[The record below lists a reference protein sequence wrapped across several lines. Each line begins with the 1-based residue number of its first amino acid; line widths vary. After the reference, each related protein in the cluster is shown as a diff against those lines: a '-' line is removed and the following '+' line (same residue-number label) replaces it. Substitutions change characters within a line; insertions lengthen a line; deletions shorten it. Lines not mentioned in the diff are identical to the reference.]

1 MGDRPL
7 PDDVLVMSNLLS
19 IQDAIDSLYRIAV
32 LEGKRTSTTR
42 LSALADYCV
51 EQLALRGISNAE
63 TEVRLP
69 GGGRPKNWD
78 VAWKLHGKYR
88 LGISLKSILH
98 NLPGTVPNRID
109 DLMGEVANLQMYSP
123 EIVIGYMIVIDVSAD
138 FHSDARGGTWCDL
151 LHQRLSNLSNRR
163 APSWSVGMIESYTII
178 QVDFSESATLLTK
191 EDDAHRMWDSL
202 THELKRRNP
211 SMESD
216 GDS

>member
-1 MGDRPL
+1 MPNPL
-7 PDDVLVMSNLLS
+7 SL
-19 IQDAIDSLYRIAV
+19 QDAIDSLYRIAV

-51 EQLALRGISNAE
+51 EQLALRGLRDAE

-123 EIVIGYMIVIDVSAD
+123 EIVIGYMIVVDVSAD
-138 FHSDARGGTWCDL
+138 SHSDARGGTWCDL
-151 LHQRLSNLSNRR
+151 LQQRLSNLSNRK

-178 QVDFSESATLLTK
+178 QVDFSERAELLTDEAEAQRIWEK
-191 EDDAHRMWDSL
+191 LAQ
-202 THELKRRNP
+202 ELKSRNP
-211 SMESD
+211 SLETD
-216 GDS
+216 RDS